1 MPLGGAEIV
10 IVVLWLFLLFGAKKF
25 PAIGRSL
32 GLGMR
37 ELKESITDGD
47 EDKERSKN
55 IDITVP
61 ARTESDTSSRTRTE
75 SSPPGATTDA
85 ERVSR

>member
-10 IVVLWLFLLFGAKKF
+10 IVVLLLFLLFGAKKF
-25 PAIGRSL
+25 PEIGRSL

-47 EDKERSKN
+47 EEKERSKN

-61 ARTESDTSSRTRTE
+61 ARTESST
-75 SSPPGATTDA
+75 PGATTDT